1 MVLSR
6 HRHNHFHY
14 HRLCHVHVF
23 TPLQPPWGLQA
34 NNYLKVIL
42 ALGCQRVLFEESMS
56 LKVCIL
62 GVCLHLDLVENGAR
76 GALKVK
82 VKVQEV
88 QWNSITFSQV
98 GARSTPRWKLV
109 KKFWAKFFGLFK
121 YPHLSQKLCN
131 WSQTTRKLHHATPF
145 LNFAPVC
152 TSLHNFP
159 FLCF

>member
-1 MVLSR
+1 MALSR

-14 HRLCHVHVF
+14 HRLCHGHVF

-34 NNYLKVIL
+34 NNYLKEIL
-42 ALGCQRVLFEESMS
+42 ALGCQRVLFKDSMS

-88 QWNSITFSQV
+88 RWNSITFSRV